1 MGEYVININ
10 WSRGGGGGG
19 RSSGSGNKQKTY
31 LDGHSLLPAVVLG
44 RIFDQNSVAPDNFY
58 SSYDLQTEDGQT
70 TKQWQIIQQGIV
82 LSQANHFFWSK
93 QGIGTRT

>member
-31 LDGHSLLPAVVLG
+31 LDGHSLLPAAVLG
-44 RIFDQNSVAPDNFY
+44 RIFDQNSVSPDTFY
-58 SSYDLQTEDGQT
+58 GFSDIQDGDGQEAR
-70 TKQWQIIQQGIV
+70 KWQKIQQGVV
-82 LSQANHFFWSK
+82 LSQVHRFF
-93 QGIGTRT
+93 

>member
-19 RSSGSGNKQKTY
+19 RSSGGGKKQKTY
-31 LDGHSLLPAVVLG
+31 LDGHSLLPAAVLG
-44 RIFDQNSVAPDNFY
+44 RKFNENSLTPDNFY

-82 LSQANHFFWSK
+82 LSQANHFF
-93 QGIGTRT
+93 